1 MGPVASSPVLIGS
14 LVAWQDVFTPAELD
28 VIERHGD
35 SLSSAH
41 AELAVRAPAYDGI
54 RVTQV
59 SWFARSAQTESIY
72 ARMEEAVLALNARYF
87 RFDLSSLVPFQ
98 YAVYRGCEGGHF
110 DWHKDYGR
118 DPNAPQVEPRK
129 LTVSLQLSDPTQYEG
144 CELQVRGGH
153 RIDVA
158 PKERGIIV
166 AFPANLLHRV
176 TPITS
181 GVRKSLVAWA
191 AGPEFR

>member
-1 MGPVASSPVLIGS
+1 MGPFVSSPVLIGS

-28 VIERHGD
+28 AIERHGD
-35 SLSSAH
+35 CLSSAH
-41 AELAVRAPAYDGI
+41 AELVRAPAYDDI
-54 RVTQV
+54 RVTRV
-59 SWFARSAQTESIY
+59 SWFARTPQTESIY
-72 ARMEEAVLALNARYF
+72 ARMEQVVLALNARYF
-87 RFDLSSLVPFQ
+87 RFDLSGLVPFQ
-98 YAVYRGCEGGHF
+98 YAVYRGYEGGHF

-118 DPNAPQVEPRK
+118 DPGAPLVEPRK
-129 LTVSLQLSDPTQYEG
+129 LTVSLQLSDPARYEG

-158 PKERGIIV
+158 PKARGVIV

-191 AGPEFR
+191 SGPEFR